1 MDFAEIIQ
9 IISKTEA
16 SDEDALVEA
25 LRSAE
30 KDEGTIHAAVSI
42 YRTMSAFADSLSY
55 DDLAAIGKSLEITPV
70 DEIVEEVVEEVEK
83 ADDTAEEEVTE
94 EAVVEEVVEKTE
106 EIVEEV
112 VETEVVEEEV
122 SKSEDD
128 ERITAL
134 QAEIASLREDKTRR
148 DLLKMVEG
156 LRVGKTEDELVEVLL
171 NKDAA
176 DVEAIV
182 DTWKTASI
190 AVESALTEIGSD
202 MPGVVSNDV
211 YQEAEAEV
219 NRIAKDEGVSVT
231 KAWNLLGDRNPA
243 LLKKYYEEN

>member
-1 MDFAEIIQ
+1 MTSPLKGFMFDVMPTRVSLVKRPANKRSFLVTKSQEETEMDFAEIIQ

-211 YQEAEAEV
+211 YQ
-219 NRIAKDEGVSVT
+219 
-231 KAWNLLGDRNPA
+231 
-243 LLKKYYEEN
+243 

>member
-1 MDFAEIIQ
+1 
-9 IISKTEA
+9 
-16 SDEDALVEA
+16 
-25 LRSAE
+25 
-30 KDEGTIHAAVSI
+30 
-42 YRTMSAFADSLSY
+42 
-55 DDLAAIGKSLEITPV
+55 
-70 DEIVEEVVEEVEK
+70 
-83 ADDTAEEEVTE
+83 
-94 EAVVEEVVEKTE
+94 
-106 EIVEEV
+106 
-112 VETEVVEEEV
+112 
-122 SKSEDD
+122 
-128 ERITAL
+128 
-134 QAEIASLREDKTRR
+134 
-148 DLLKMVEG
+148 MVEG

-202 MPGVVSNDV
+202 MPGVVSGDV

-243 LLKKYYEEN
+243 LLKKYYEEK